1 MTTREYFQ
9 TVLDAHLSDDM
20 DKASVELIEKLD
32 ARNEKRKSA
41 DSKAKRESADRR
53 QAVYAELGASP
64 IFADTIAESTGL
76 SVGQVRSAL
85 TALVKDGKADKV
97 AVKVEKTKK
106 MAYTL
111 HFEG

>member
-9 TVLDAHLSDDM
+9 NVLDAHLSAEM
-20 DKASVELIEKLD
+20 DAASTELIEKLD

-53 QAVYAELGASP
+53 AAVYAELSASP
-64 IFADTIAESTGL
+64 IFADTIAENIGL
-76 SVGQVRSAL
+76 SVGQVRAAL
-85 TALVKDGKADKV
+85 TALVKDGKADKI
-97 AVKVEKTKK
+97 AVKADKSKK

-111 HFEG
+111 HIEG

>member
-9 TVLDAHLSDDM
+9 YVLDAHLSAEM
-20 DKASVELIEKLD
+20 DAASTELIEKLD

-53 QAVYAELGASP
+53 LAVYAELGASP
-64 IFADTIAESTGL
+64 IFADTIAENTGL
-76 SVGQVRSAL
+76 SVGQVRAAL
-85 TALVKDGKADKV
+85 TALVKEGKADKIS
-97 AVKVEKTKK
+97 VKADKSKK